1 LSIAQVVNEAADCIV
16 GADLEEP
23 KEGGLAV
30 STRKALL
37 STSRGCLIVTIIAS
51 ASVLLLSTALVGR
64 DVFPKLHNH
73 LASSD
78 ITLRAT

>member
-1 LSIAQVVNEAADCIV
+1 
-16 GADLEEP
+16 
-23 KEGGLAV
+23 
-30 STRKALL
+30 L

-51 ASVLLLSTALVGR
+51 ASVLLLSPALVGR